1 MRNGQNTTNKNNNK
15 TIATIAHDG
24 AFVAIAVQ
32 IGITT
37 CSLSNA
43 YDSYRHRLL
52 SPPETGV
59 VPRRGRGWINH
70 PPHTNIN
77 PQTLAITGVPADS
90 IIT

>member
-43 YDSYRHRLL
+43 YDSFVFVFVIVYFLPLRQ
-52 SPPETGV
+52 GG
-59 VPRRGRGWINH
+59 VPRSGE
-70 PPHTNIN
+70 
-77 PQTLAITGVPADS
+77 GVD
-90 IIT
+90 

>member
-1 MRNGQNTTNKNNNK
+1 MRNGQNTTNKNNNT

-43 YDSYRHRLL
+43 YDSYRLRFRHRLL
-52 SPPETGV
+52 SPPETGWSTTQW
-59 VPRRGRGWINH
+59 GGGGLE
-70 PPHTNIN
+70 
-77 PQTLAITGVPADS
+77 QKCE
-90 IIT
+90 

>member
-15 TIATIAHDG
+15 TIAPIAHDG

-43 YDSYRHRLL
+43 YDSYRLRFRHRLL
-52 SPPETGV
+52 SPPETG
-59 VPRRGRGWINH
+59 GS
-70 PPHTNIN
+70 T
-77 PQTLAITGVPADS
+77 PQGGGGG
-90 IIT
+90 